1 MGTGELGLTNDD
13 HESREFTEAEENVMR
28 PINMQQEKTNSA
40 RGKDALLLIVNAE
53 HDNKSSTQ
61 SKMALNDKF

>member
-28 PINMQQEKTNSA
+28 PINMQQERTNSA
-40 RGKDALLLIVNAE
+40 RGKDVLLLIAE
-53 HDNKSSTQ
+53 HDNKSSAQ
-61 SKMALNDKF
+61 SKMGLNDKF